1 MAGCHCRLCIGQN
14 EVSELRA
21 AQIGRGHGV
30 NLDLRQASHS

>member
-14 EVSELRA
+14 KVCELRA

-30 NLDLRQASHS
+30 SLDLR